1 MSDSQQ
7 LLDSEE
13 EKQAEINVVIQCK
26 IRLKKHKIRNNKK
39 KSQLWQD
46 IDREILKAL
55 SSSNTAP
62 HEDEAFFISVIP
74 AVWRT
79 SKEEKLD
86 FRMSALQLIKDIKHR
101 RKEKPVFETTFSHA
115 TTSKSR
121 TTTPHS
127 SLSAIMD
134 TNQVSQ
140 LPNLLQA
147 GHFSYHPECN
157 SSSNVKTTIASGY
170 TFQFVWNY
178 FLLISLHVLWSV
190 NKLPYVN
197 FCYILSCIFHYSRYY
212 LWFED

>member
-13 EKQAEINVVIQCK
+13 EKQAEVNVVIQCK
-26 IRLKKHKIRNNKK
+26 IRLKKHKIRKKK

-46 IDREILKAL
+46 IDREILKSL

-62 HEDEAFFISVIP
+62 HEDEVFFISVIP
-74 AVWRT
+74 AIWRM

-86 FRMSALQLIKDIKHR
+86 FHMSALQLIKDIKHR
-101 RKEKPVFETTFSHA
+101 RKEKPVFETIFSHA
-115 TTSKSR
+115 STSTSW

-134 TNQVSQ
+134 ANQFNQ
-140 LPNLLQA
+140 LLHLLQA
-147 GHFSYHPECN
+147 DHFSYHPECN
-157 SSSNVKTTIASGY
+157 SSSNVKTAIASGY

-178 FLLISLHVLWSV
+178 FLLISLHVL
-190 NKLPYVN
+190 
-197 FCYILSCIFHYSRYY
+197 
-212 LWFED
+212 